1 MTSAADPTPE
11 PRRGRRFVALPFLLL
26 LALAAAWSGGW
37 WWAAGKA
44 GETIDAWLKREAD
57 RGRVYACADR
67 KIGGYPFRI
76 EVECAEP
83 SARIAVE
90 GGDARASAPRFQ
102 AVAQVWDPKKVIG
115 ELTGPV
121 TFVGP
126 DGRRGELSF
135 SLAQASARADGR
147 RIDRVSVA
155 LTTPRL
161 SFDGEEIGTAASL
174 EGHLRRAPDQPAGTY
189 DVASTLEG
197 GVSPLLS
204 VLPVGAGPVAAEFQA
219 RASGLDSFR
228 PGPLSDRLRAFAAAG
243 GKVDVSLAR
252 VSRGDVAA
260 QATGD
265 LALATDGRLN
275 GALEVTARGLDAM
288 VNALMGTDGED
299 TMSALL
305 GMGAKM
311 LGKKTELDGRPAT
324 RYRLK
329 FDKGRV
335 ALGPIKL
342 TRVPPA
348 F

>member
-1 MTSAADPTPE
+1 MTSAAESTPE

-26 LALAAAWSGGW
+26 VALAAAWSGGW

-57 RGRVYACADR
+57 HGRVYACADR
-67 KIGGYPFRI
+67 RIGGYPFRI
-76 EVECAEP
+76 EVDCAEP

-90 GGDARASAPRFQ
+90 GGEARASAPRFL
-102 AVAQVWDPKKVIG
+102 AVAQVWDPKRVIG

-121 TFVGP
+121 TFVAP
-126 DGRRGELSF
+126 DGRRGELTF

-147 RIDRVSVA
+147 RVDRVSVA
-155 LTTPRL
+155 LTTPRA
-161 SFDGEEIGTAASL
+161 SFDGEEVGSAASL
-174 EGHLRRAPDQPAGTY
+174 EAHLRRAPDQPDGVY
-189 DVASTLEG
+189 DVATTLEG
-197 GVSPLLS
+197 GVSPWLS
-204 VLPVGAGPVAAEFQA
+204 ALPVGAGPVAAEIKA
-219 RASGLDSFR
+219 RASGLDDFR
-228 PGPLSDRLRAFAAAG
+228 PGPLSERLKAFAEAG
-243 GKVDVSLAR
+243 GKVDVGLAR
-252 VSRGDVAA
+252 IVRGDVAA

-265 LALATDGRLN
+265 LALGTDGRLN
-275 GALEVTARGLDAM
+275 GGLDVTARGLDAM
-288 VNALMGTDGED
+288 VNALLGTDGED

-311 LGKKTELDGRPAT
+311 LGKKAELDGKPAT

-342 TRVPPA
+342 TRLPPA